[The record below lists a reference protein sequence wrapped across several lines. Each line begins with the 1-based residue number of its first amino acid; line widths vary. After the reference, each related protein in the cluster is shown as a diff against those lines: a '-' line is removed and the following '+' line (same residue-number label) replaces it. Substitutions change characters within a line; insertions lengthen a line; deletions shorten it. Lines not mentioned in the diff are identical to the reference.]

1 ALLAAAGLVH
11 SAVPG
16 LESPPGALEV
26 IERPLP
32 RAGWND
38 RVLNELDRFKAVVV
52 GPGLGRTDEQGAA
65 VRGLV
70 SRAPTAAVVDADGIY
85 ALEDVERAAD
95 VIGRRSHPT
104 VLTPHEGE
112 FAYLSGEKLG
122 ADRVGGTRR
131 LAAG

>member
-70 SRAPTAAVVDADGIY
+70 SRAPTAAVVDADGLH
-85 ALEDVERAAD
+85 AFEDVDQAAE
-95 VIGRRSHPT
+95 VIRQRSKPT

-112 FAYLSGEKLG
+112 FAHLSGDKVG
-122 ADRVGGTRR
+122 ADRLDATRR
-131 LAAG
+131 LASG